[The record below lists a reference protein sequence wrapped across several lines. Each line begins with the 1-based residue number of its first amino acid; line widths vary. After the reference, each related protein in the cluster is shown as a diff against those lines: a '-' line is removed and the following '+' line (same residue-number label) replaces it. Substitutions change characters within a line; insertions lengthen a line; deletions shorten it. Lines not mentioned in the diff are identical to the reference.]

1 MPKSKIPR
9 AAVAGDGRKS
19 MSLSDPYKSGLK
31 SAMDHT
37 RRGDLARTNFKAPAR
52 ILKQSK
58 GCSKGALE

>member
-1 MPKSKIPR
+1 MT
-9 AAVAGDGRKS
+9 GDGRNAS

-58 GCSKGALE
+58 GYGEGALE